1 MTRALS
7 SGETPSAPILLA
19 LFAAFALGVVILW
32 LKSANARIP
41 LMWLHMPVMALLVAP
56 AFLPAVPQTPVPVLM
71 VLFAAAI
78 GTPIVLLARRL
89 RGDPPGCRW

>member
-7 SGETPSAPILLA
+7 SGETPSAPIFLA

>member
-1 MTRALS
+1 
-7 SGETPSAPILLA
+7 
-19 LFAAFALGVVILW
+19 
-32 LKSANARIP
+32 
-41 LMWLHMPVMALLVAP
+41 MWLHMPVMALLVAP